1 MQNTQGARSI
11 KHRTSATMMREEQT
25 MKHLKGSRVF
35 SALALVLL
43 VALAAPAWA
52 GPPTDFVKGK
62 SSKLFEI
69 INSDL
74 GPKRTE
80 SMKKEVRALVDYEEL
95 ATRALGKHW
104 AARSPEEKKE
114 FISLLEQLVE
124 LNYADRFKDKKSGQ
138 NYTIKYTDE
147 KVRESTGQAIVKTA
161 ISYGS
166 EGFTLD
172 YKLIQKGDK
181 GEFTIYDA
189 VFDEISLEETYREAY
204 VPIIEKE
211 GWASLVKRMK
221 EKLAEL
227 KKRK

>member
-1 MQNTQGARSI
+1 
-11 KHRTSATMMREEQT
+11 
-25 MKHLKGSRVF
+25 MKHIKGSRVL
-35 SALALVLL
+35 SVLALVLM

-74 GPKRTE
+74 GAKRTE
-80 SMKKEVRALVDYEEL
+80 NMKKEVRTLVDYEEL
-95 ATRALGKHW
+95 ANRALGKHW

-114 FISLLEQLVE
+114 FIGLLEQLVE
-124 LNYADRFKDKKSGQ
+124 LNYANRFKDKKSGQ
-138 NYTIKYTDE
+138 NYNIKYTDE
-147 KVRESTGQAIVKTA
+147 KVRASTGQAIVKTA
-161 ISYGS
+161 ISYGGDS
-166 EGFTLD
+166 FTLD
-172 YKLIQKGDK
+172 YKLLKKDEKSDFI
-181 GEFTIYDA
+181 IYDA

-221 EKLAEL
+221 DKLAEL